1 MSEEQTTAVD
11 QNDPLNADVGD
22 KSCIKYSILAGD
34 KTLRFEIRKPK
45 VEESQDKKTKSLV
58 LPCYTTQDWQYTDG
72 RTANKGSVVY
82 QRIFCTP
89 TEKVTGQD
97 IVNRIIPWCVA
108 AGVKGITVRQLLD
121 NPSVLDGKLVDCAIS
136 IEPEREDKKS
146 GRTFPES
153 NKLKPIPP
161 A

>member
-1 MSEEQTTAVD
+1 MNDQEQI
-11 QNDPLNADVGD
+11 NDPLNSDVGD
-22 KSCIKYSILAGD
+22 KSCIKYAILAGD

-45 VEESQDKKTKSLV
+45 TEETQDKKGKMLV
-58 LPCYTTQDWQYTDG
+58 FPCYTTQDWQYTDG
-72 RTANKGSVVY
+72 RPANKGSVVFI
-82 QRIFCTP
+82 RIFVTP

-97 IVNRIIPWCVA
+97 IVNRVVPWCVA
-108 AGVKGITVRQLLD
+108 AGVKGITVAQLIKD
-121 NPSVLDGKLVDCAIS
+121 PSPMDGKLVDCAIS
-136 IEPEREDKKS
+136 IEPEREDKKT